1 MMKNFIRYAAATA
14 SVLIIAASS
23 ASACTGL
30 TLKARNGATVYG
42 RTLEWGAFDLHSEII
57 VVPRGISL
65 SSQMEDGGKGAEWT
79 SRHGVVAINGIGKPF
94 ALDGV
99 NEAGLAA
106 GLFYHPGYAS
116 YAAFDPAQRENS
128 IGPLDVGGWIL
139 TQFATVEEVREAIG
153 GVRVV
158 PVAEEALGFA
168 PPVHMF
174 VTDRSGAAIV
184 IEFIDGETVVHDAPL
199 GVITNSP
206 TYDWH
211 MTNLRN
217 YVNLSPVAVPT
228 QEIDDIDFAPLG
240 AGSGMIGLPGD
251 FTPPSR
257 FVRAVAF
264 SQTARPTADGPEAI
278 YELLRIL
285 DNFNVP
291 LGSAEGSDVEDADG
305 GQGGDL
311 MRSATVWTTAI
322 DTRNLVL
329 HYHTAHNRRV
339 RAVDLK
345 SIDFD
350 ALDKVVTLPLD
361 KERAQDIEMIDIGQ

>member
-30 TLKARNGATVYG
+30 TLKARNGASVYG

-158 PVAEEALGFA
+158 
-168 PPVHMF
+168 
-174 VTDRSGAAIV
+174 RSPRRRLV
-184 IEFIDGETVVHDAPL
+184 
-199 GVITNSP
+199 
-206 TYDWH
+206 
-211 MTNLRN
+211 
-217 YVNLSPVAVPT
+217 
-228 QEIDDIDFAPLG
+228 
-240 AGSGMIGLPGD
+240 
-251 FTPPSR
+251 SR
-257 FVRAVAF
+257 
-264 SQTARPTADGPEAI
+264 P
-278 YELLRIL
+278 
-285 DNFNVP
+285 
-291 LGSAEGSDVEDADG
+291 
-305 GQGGDL
+305 
-311 MRSATVWTTAI
+311 RSTC
-322 DTRNLVL
+322 
-329 HYHTAHNRRV
+329 
-339 RAVDLK
+339 
-345 SIDFD
+345 S
-350 ALDKVVTLPLD
+350 
-361 KERAQDIEMIDIGQ
+361 